1 MKKIK
6 SNHDLPVSAL
16 VTEAFYHSFLNT
28 LKSIYNF
35 NDTQGHVNLC
45 RLFLTE
51 VFFFF
56 FLTRS
61 GNREHSTEAHTSQM

>member
-6 SNHDLPVSAL
+6 SYHDLPVSAL

-28 LKSIYNF
+28 LKSTYNF

-51 VFFFF
+51 VLFFFF
-56 FLTRS
+56 
-61 GNREHSTEAHTSQM
+61 